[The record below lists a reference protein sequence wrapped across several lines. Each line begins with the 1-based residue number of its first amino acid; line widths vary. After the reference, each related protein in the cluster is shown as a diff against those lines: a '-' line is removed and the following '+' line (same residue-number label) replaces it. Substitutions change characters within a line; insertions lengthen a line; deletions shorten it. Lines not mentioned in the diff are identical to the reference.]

1 MRIIATIK
9 DVAKL
14 AGVSVATVSRVLN
27 KEGNVL
33 PQTKLRVQD
42 AIQKLHYSPNL
53 LGRNLRQGTTK
64 KILVLLNTIS
74 NPFYSQVVRGIE
86 ECAAKEHYTVM
97 LCMTHGD
104 PVLEQQ
110 SITLLQTKLVDG
122 AVFLSAEQEGTA
134 LTEACRGIPVVQAC
148 EPRDGFLAASV
159 SIDNKKAAYD
169 AISYLIQNGHKR
181 IAFFGASDTLSSS
194 ICRKD
199 GYLQALLDYEL
210 TPNPDW
216 IIEEGFSINAG
227 VRAAKQLLSCK
238 ELPDAVF
245 CISDSCAIGAIRTL
259 IEAGISVP
267 DDISVMGF
275 DNAEISKAF
284 LPAVTTVQ
292 QPRYE
297 IGYKAASL
305 LLDAMRGEEN
315 RAVKITLPHEII
327 ERNSVQKH
335 I

>member
-1 MRIIATIK
+1 MFREVRIIATIK

-122 AVFLSAEQEGTA
+122 AVFLSAEV
-134 LTEACRGIPVVQAC
+134 P
-148 EPRDGFLAASV
+148 AS
-159 SIDNKKAAYD
+159 
-169 AISYLIQNGHKR
+169 
-181 IAFFGASDTLSSS
+181 
-194 ICRKD
+194 
-199 GYLQALLDYEL
+199 
-210 TPNPDW
+210 
-216 IIEEGFSINAG
+216 
-227 VRAAKQLLSCK
+227 
-238 ELPDAVF
+238 
-245 CISDSCAIGAIRTL
+245 
-259 IEAGISVP
+259 
-267 DDISVMGF
+267 
-275 DNAEISKAF
+275 
-284 LPAVTTVQ
+284 
-292 QPRYE
+292 
-297 IGYKAASL
+297 
-305 LLDAMRGEEN
+305 
-315 RAVKITLPHEII
+315 
-327 ERNSVQKH
+327 
-335 I
+335 